1 MPLPLSTCYM
11 LGMISPKTSSSAAET
26 DGLGCLP
33 RKEWRVPE
41 TSTAKGCQL
50 DLRSKQRN
58 QLLPHLEQHL
68 VCSQIFSGDLLL
80 VASSCWNICSFSC
93 SQYPW
98 HSGVYKSNVSLT
110 AWNVSLILKQ
120 NVSLD
125 VALFIHTSFFP
136 HILMILKLRLL
147 IFLPKLN
154 LPPNMFFY
162 RYFSMQ
168 KLTFIALYG
177 LSWGQ

>member
-1 MPLPLSTCYM
+1 MPLSTCYM
-11 LGMISPKTSSSAAET
+11 LKMISPKTSSSAAET
-26 DGLGCLP
+26 DRLGCLS

-41 TSTAKGCQL
+41 TSIAKDCRL
-50 DLRSKQRN
+50 DLRNKQRT

-68 VCSQIFSGDLLL
+68 VCSQIFSGDLLF
-80 VASSCWNICSFSC
+80 VASSFRDICSFSC
-93 SQYPW
+93 SRYPW
-98 HSGVYKSNVSLT
+98 HSGVYKSNVSPT
-110 AWNVSLILKQ
+110 AWNVSLILKK

-125 VALFIHTSFFP
+125 VALFIQTPFLP

-162 RYFSMQ
+162 RYFSTQ

-177 LSWGQ
+177 LSSGQ